1 MSDWPPGPPGS
12 GMSTLNDPRRW
23 SQRVASAPER
33 VGSLTGPADENRP
46 GPAPSASSR
55 PALAVLVPAG
65 LKTIEASVVA
75 PARDLAGLARRAL
88 AESIRQIWVGPHM
101 IRQLGLPEGLERN
114 TNPAAHP
121 WLGAAVRDGWEASP
135 TGLAPWIE
143 LRREGARLELVFPSW
158 DPDGN
163 PFAPAGSAQIL
174 LEALG
179 LYANHLRLRY
189 RWSPGASGLALM
201 RAVHSGPGA
210 IPLPTVGTPAPPAV
224 DGYDSATSGAWL
236 GELPK
241 EGWLHAFDLNG
252 MFLAACSSAELG
264 FGDAEHTV
272 APARAGIHPAEIAGR
287 AGYFLANVHAPRKAP
302 AWELPFKYGRPHWY
316 TAPGLAFLLEL
327 GVTARISEAWVYPEA
342 RRWLEP
348 WYARL
353 RDARAALG
361 AEEGPAAALAL
372 AAVKRTYAA
381 ALGRLAGRWLD
392 VGDASFRP
400 DWRHVVIDRARANMH
415 RHLLRANR
423 PPLALSADLAVWAS
437 DHDSPAAAAADLGLE
452 VSGQLGK
459 WKHEGAITAAQAAAI
474 TGRVGGS
481 RLRRLRA
488 LVDALEAS
496 RGSV

>member
-12 GMSTLNDPRRW
+12 GMSWLNDPRRR
-23 SQRVASAPER
+23 QGVASAPER

-55 PALAVLVPAG
+55 PVLAVLVPAG
-65 LKTIEASVVA
+65 LKTIETSVLV
-75 PARDLAGLARRAL
+75 PARDLAAVARRAL
-88 AESIRQIWVGPHM
+88 AESIRQVWVGPHM
-101 IRQLGLPEGLERN
+101 VRQLGLPEQLERN
-114 TNPAAHP
+114 TNPPAHP
-121 WLGAAVRDGWEASP
+121 WLGAAVRDGWEAAP
-135 TGLAPWIE
+135 AGLAPWIE
-143 LRREGARLELVFPSW
+143 LRREGARLELVFPGW

-163 PFAPAGSAQIL
+163 PFAAATTPQVL

-179 LYANHLRLRY
+179 LYANQLRLRY

-210 IPLPTVGTPAPPAV
+210 IPLPLVGTPAPPAV
-224 DGYDSATSGAWL
+224 DGYDSASSGAWL

-241 EGWLHAFDLNG
+241 VGWLHAFDLNG

-264 FGDAEHTV
+264 FGDATHDR
-272 APARAGIHPAEIAGR
+272 APARIGNLTDSVTG
-287 AGYFLANVHAPRKAP
+287 AGYFLATVRPPRKLP

-327 GVTARISEAWVYPEA
+327 GCAARIAESWIYPEA

-372 AAVKRTYAA
+372 GAVKRTYAA

-415 RHLLRANR
+415 RHLLKAAR
-423 PPLALSADLAVWAS
+423 PPLALSADLAIWAS
-437 DHDSPAAAAADLGLE
+437 DQEGPAAAAADLGLE
-452 VSGQLGK
+452 VSAQLGK
-459 WKHEGAITAAQAAAI
+459 WKHEGAITAAQAAAV
-474 TGRVGGS
+474 TGKVGGS

-496 RGSV
+496 RGPV